1 MSKKTEK
8 HEIPKLLSLKEASEI
23 LKCHP
28 NTLRAWDK
36 KGILKAVRFGQRGDR
51 KYRKEDLLKVMNSKK

>member
-1 MSKKTEK
+1 MQKKNDSKMPEL
-8 HEIPKLLSLKEASEI
+8 ISLKEASVL

-36 KGILKAVRFGQRGDR
+36 KGVLKAVRIGVRKDR
-51 KYRKEDLLKVMNSKK
+51 RYRKDDVLKLINK